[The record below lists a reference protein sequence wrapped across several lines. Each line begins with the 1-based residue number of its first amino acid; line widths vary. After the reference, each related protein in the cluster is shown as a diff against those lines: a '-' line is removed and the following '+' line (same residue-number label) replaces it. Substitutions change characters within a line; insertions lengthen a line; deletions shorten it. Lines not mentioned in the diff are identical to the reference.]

1 MAFIDGDSAYGEN
14 SHIPWPSQ
22 PGIVTLRQTDIF
34 LCDEGPWWH
43 TPPTR
48 FVIGTDQINNRMDN
62 VRIGIVGLG
71 NIGQIHVNNLLE
83 GKVERGVLTA
93 VADAFP
99 DKLPEY
105 EAKGL
110 KTFDSGEA
118 LIASGEIDALM
129 IATPHFQHT
138 TLGIAAL
145 EAGLHVMVEK
155 PISAHK
161 ADAERLVAA
170 AEARPELTFSGM
182 FQMRVEPRY
191 QKIRELVQGGELG
204 DLIRV
209 IWIMTDWFRAEAY
222 YQSSDWRATWKGE
235 GGGVLL
241 NQCLHQLDALQW
253 IVGMPSRVQSHI
265 GIGKHHD
272 IEVEDDVTC
281 YLEYANGAS
290 GAFITSTGETPGS
303 NRFEIAGTKGRALLE
318 NDKLIV
324 TRNAVPSDE
333 WSRTSK
339 VGFQQPKTTVEEIPI
354 PGAEDT
360 HAKLVANFVNAI
372 LDGEPLIAPGASGIG
387 SVELANVMVYSGLL
401 GQAIDLPMDGAA
413 WEAKLNELIANST
426 HEKKTVEVS
435 NKDFT
440 ASFRK

>member
-1 MAFIDGDSAYGEN
+1 
-14 SHIPWPSQ
+14 
-22 PGIVTLRQTDIF
+22 
-34 LCDEGPWWH
+34 
-43 TPPTR
+43 
-48 FVIGTDQINNRMDN
+48 MDK
-62 VRIGIVGLG
+62 VRIGIIGLG

-83 GKVERGVLTA
+83 SKVPRGVLTA
-93 VADAFP
+93 VGDAFP

-118 LIASGEIDALM
+118 LIGSGEIDAL
-129 IATPHFQHT
+129 IVATPHFQHT

-161 ADAERLVAA
+161 ADAERLIAA
-170 AEARPELTFSGM
+170 ANARPELTFSGM

-191 QKIRELVQGGELG
+191 QKLRKLVRDGELG

-253 IVGMPSRVQSHI
+253 IVGMPSKVQSHV
-265 GIGKHHD
+265 GIGRHHD

-281 YLEYANGAS
+281 YMEYANGAN

-318 NDKLIV
+318 NDRLIV
-324 TRNAVPSDE
+324 TRNEVASDE

-339 VGFQQPKTTVEEIPI
+339 IGFKQPESTVEEIPI
-354 PGAEDT
+354 PGADNP
-360 HAKLVANFVNAI
+360 HAQLIANFVNAI
-372 LDGEPLIAPGASGIG
+372 LDGEALIAPGASGIG

-401 GQAIDLPMDGAA
+401 GQAVDLPMDSAA
-413 WEAKLNELIANST
+413 WESKLNELIANST

-435 NKDFT
+435 NEDFS